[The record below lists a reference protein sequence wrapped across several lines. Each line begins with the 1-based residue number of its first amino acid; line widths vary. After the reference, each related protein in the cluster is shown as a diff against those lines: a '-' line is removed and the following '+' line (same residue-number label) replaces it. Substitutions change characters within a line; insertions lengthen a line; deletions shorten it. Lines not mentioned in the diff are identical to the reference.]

1 MPQPEA
7 GKLTPKQ
14 RVFCEEYITNGFNA
28 LAAYRKAFPKA
39 SANKKPSYPYTL
51 LNTPHIKAYIEQR
64 RSEIFESLQIDQ
76 KRVMSE
82 IAEIAFAEK
91 GDEIYTTANKVK
103 ALELLCKVLGLQV
116 SKTENKDTIEVS
128 LLQEDED
135 NG

>member
-1 MPQPEA
+1 
-7 GKLTPKQ
+7 
-14 RVFCEEYITNGFNA
+14 
-28 LAAYRKAFPKA
+28 
-39 SANKKPSYPYTL
+39 
-51 LNTPHIKAYIEQR
+51 
-64 RSEIFESLQIDQ
+64 
-76 KRVMSE
+76 MSE

-128 LLQEDED
+128 LLQEDID